1 MTWIGDR
8 VPISGLISWVQGSTV
23 LVKGE
28 PRKKRSRFLEKDK
41 GASV

>member
-1 MTWIGDR
+1 MGER
-8 VPISGLISWVQGSTV
+8 VPISGLIWWAHGGTV

-28 PRKKRSRFLEKDK
+28 ARRKRSRFLEKDK